1 MSKCGIALKY
11 ENAGHIFF
19 GDGEQKFFGYTIKT
33 GGTKAGNKEAN
44 KKSIKEINDFLKMN
58 HK

>member
-1 MSKCGIALKY
+1 MKMQVIYSLET
-11 ENAGHIFF
+11 EN
-19 GDGEQKFFGYTIKT
+19 KNSGYTIKT